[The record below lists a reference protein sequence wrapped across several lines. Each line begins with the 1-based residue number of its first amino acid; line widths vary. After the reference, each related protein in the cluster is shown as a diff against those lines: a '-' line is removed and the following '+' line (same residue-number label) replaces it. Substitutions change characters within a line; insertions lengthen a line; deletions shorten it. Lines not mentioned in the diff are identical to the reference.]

1 MLMRQIVLLWIHN
14 SEKAS
19 LAFDLCEGMFLKSV
33 HFHGVLNCLSRATLH
48 YIAFN
53 ELSVTSIWVKSFK
66 I

>member
-48 YIAFN
+48 YIALMN
-53 ELSVTSIWVKSFK
+53 
-66 I
+66 